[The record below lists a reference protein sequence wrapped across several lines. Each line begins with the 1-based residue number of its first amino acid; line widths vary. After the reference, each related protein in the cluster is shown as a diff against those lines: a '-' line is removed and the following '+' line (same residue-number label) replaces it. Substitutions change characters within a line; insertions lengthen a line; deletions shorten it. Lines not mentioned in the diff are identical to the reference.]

1 MQKILKLTLII
12 VMIIIGILI
21 GVQIKTIK
29 LFNRVNLDARFIRT
43 KELNEDLIKLLEKRD
58 EQRKI
63 IEELYNKI
71 DKLETEKSETFDNKE
86 IIELQRYKKLAGFT
100 DITGKGIKI
109 SITPNFEEEDLD
121 TGLSLLLLKLIS
133 VLNITETE
141 AISINGTRYN
151 QYTEIENTNSGII
164 INKQLITFPIII
176 EAIGNKDIIIPS
188 LKIKNG
194 IIDSLNRYGYN
205 VVIEENENI
214 EIRASNEYREFKYA
228 K

>member
-1 MQKILKLTLII
+1 
-12 VMIIIGILI
+12 MIIIGILI

-29 LFNRVNLDARFIRT
+29 LFNRVNLDARFIRN

-133 VLNITETE
+133 VLNSTETE

-151 QYTEIENTNSGII
+151 QYTETENTNSGII